1 MLPKTDYI
9 NLNYGKLLFLPDT
22 KEVKLNTVLDVAN
35 RHRLARNQPQ
45 VQMMNFTRSSV
56 FIDMVIATEI
66 KLRLRIPNDFSGKIP
81 NIKHNGEIGN
91 YKNIISPLVRTVR
104 GHYSVSG
111 SFVHPYIAFDAA
123 VYLDKQLATDVYE
136 AMLTSTFGEY
146 YNTETQ
152 FYYGLIGSLTAPNE
166 FQESLAFFNAVLEA
180 RVNPYLL
187 KMVCLWTDM
196 PAAQRRARNHIRDNI
211 NFLSANGKIT
221 SFQELLNTTASG
233 VFPALIGLPTV
244 DLELVRQSFLSKPV
258 VGLGGLLL

>member
-35 RHRLARNQPQ
+35 RFRAVRNQPQ
-45 VQMMNFTRSSV
+45 VQMMNFSRSAV

-66 KLRLRIPNDFSGKIP
+66 KLKLRNSNDFSGKIP
-81 NIKHNGEIGN
+81 NLGSGGKLIN
-91 YKNIISPLVRTVR
+91 YRNIVSPLVRTKVGR
-104 GHYSVSG
+104 NGLTL
-111 SFVHPYIAFDAA
+111 VHPYIALDAA
-123 VYLDKQLATDVYE
+123 VYLDKQLANDVYE
-136 AMLTSTFGEY
+136 AMLSSTFGEY

-152 FYYGLIGSLTAPNE
+152 FYYDLISSLSQPNA

-221 SFQELLNTTASG
+221 SFQELLNTIASG

-244 DLELVRQSFLSKPV
+244 DLELVRQSFLSKPT